1 MELTPE
7 EQAVVDKLDKDL
19 PQTQTIKRIFEN
31 QETMIKGF
39 NDEREFN
46 KSEFAKGTE
55 KFKEI
60 FSELKE
66 VRSEVNDMK
75 SLLMDAFTDLK
86 NQMAK
91 KEITDLTDEVKAL
104 RTEKKEKAKNIDK
117 LIYGAIGTVIS
128 LFLYN
133 LPDILS
139 FIMST
144 VTP

>member
-66 VRSEVNDMK
+66 VRSEVYDMK